1 MLSEVVVA
9 IGVSSLSVGAVV
21 STVKVFTDKVPG
33 LLALS
38 VTMMVQL

>member
-1 MLSEVVVA
+1 MLSRVGVVTFVTL
-9 IGVSSLSVGAVV
+9 SSIGAVV

>member
-1 MLSEVVVA
+1 MLSTVIVA
-9 IGVSSLSVGAVV
+9 IGVTTVSVGAVV
-21 STVKVFTDKVPG
+21 STVKVFTEKVPG